1 MFGFDCQKLP
11 ILHGNNGTYNFLP
24 IRILYLETKVI
35 LQAITF
41 QYQTSYRSLVPSN
54 LVSFAACGGVQNW
67 ESAPRLNKNQ
77 FIVVVK

>member
-35 LQAITF
+35 LKALTF

-54 LVSFAACGGVQNW
+54 LVSFAACRGVQNW
-67 ESAPRLNKNQ
+67 ESAPRLKEN
-77 FIVVVK
+77 